1 MCFLK
6 LSGIHFSFGGET
18 VFDDFSLNL
27 QKDEKLV
34 LKGDSG
40 SGKSTLLK
48 LILGFLRPDSGEILL
63 NEKPMDTGAFRELRK
78 RAAWLP
84 QDLNMGENSV
94 REMITV
100 PFSFKHNAVSK
111 PSETRVLETFE
122 KLGLQE
128 GMLDKQFTDLSTGQ
142 RQRVGITL
150 CLLLNRPLLLL
161 DEPTSALDRA
171 SKEKAAELL
180 LGDPGRTVLSVSHDP
195 FWIERSDR
203 IIEF

>member
-100 PFSFKHNAVSK
+100 PFSFKHNADSK
-111 PSETRVLETFE
+111 PPESAVLETFE
-122 KLGLQE
+122 QLGLQE
-128 GMLDKQFTDLSTGQ
+128 EVLDKQFTDLSTGQ
-142 RQRVGITL
+142 RQRVGITI
-150 CLLLNRPLLLL
+150 CALLNRPLMLL

-195 FWIERSDR
+195 FWIERCDR